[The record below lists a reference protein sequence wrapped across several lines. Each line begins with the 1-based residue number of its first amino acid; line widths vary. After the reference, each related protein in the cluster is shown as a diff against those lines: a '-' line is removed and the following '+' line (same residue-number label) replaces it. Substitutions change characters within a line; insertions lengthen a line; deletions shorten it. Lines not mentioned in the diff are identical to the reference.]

1 MQIWRTLRA
10 IPSWIF
16 ALVFG
21 AAVFFAPMLGMDAT
35 NTRQL
40 QLACILALVVSGLNL
55 SLGYAGELALGQA
68 AMYAAGA
75 YTAGLLSQA
84 GTPRS

>member
-35 NTRQL
+35 NTVSCSSP
-40 QLACILALVVSGLNL
+40 ASSPWWSVV
-55 SLGYAGELALGQA
+55 
-68 AMYAAGA
+68 
-75 YTAGLLSQA
+75 
-84 GTPRS
+84 